1 MPKIFL
7 TGSGNSRGYVTG
19 SGILNNPVRTIIRDR
34 DNRAGMYPTLHRMNR
49 KDTSGMLTNIV
60 FDDTKTIKFGNSI
73 KDDFT
78 IEEIN
83 IYSRPVDSTLWKTST
98 PDVLIKKEFDPRAD
112 FELTTGAVV
121 LGGVGDADG
130 RWLQSAKKVRN
141 PTLTFSLLQGP
152 YNNQGALARFKLNL
166 DKGALTDVF
175 KVQISED
182 ESTWVDVS
190 LKNIH
195 LGTNDVWADSLIVN
209 EINKHVV
216 PRDIMELR
224 RVFTA
229 LGAPEVGNQFKPILN
244 FKLDMQ
250 DFAAVGIS
258 NDFYIRFIQPS
269 ISDTNINV
277 WAIGRVSIISR
288 NETATYPYLGTG
300 DAASLYHLSQSI
312 ATPNFI
318 NSLTGLGSSIKGVT
332 DSGVL
337 PFNPQENTP
346 FNEESV
352 ISIDNS
358 GFFSAGVKEDVTP
371 GFSSPLLNKTVFEYN
386 MTPAEEDIL
395 SLGLLKR
402 VPNGN
407 IDGNQLMA
415 YWNSNLNKWE
425 PMGQPLVGGQSTYHP
440 SITPSNITEASAQ
453 IYSDITSSCAGFG
466 PLINPIVEY
475 NGTTYKLLNQK
486 AQANSHA
493 MTNVFGFP
501 NAAKYHATSSQYIQ
515 AKDIGIT
522 KPFLLEKLVLDF
534 ELDWTFPN
542 AYLDGGGE
550 SFALNYVDNTI
561 GRLSPVHQLHCATP
575 TFFILRQFETVV
587 TAEASEY
594 FASVPGTLGF
604 PNNGRIVEPIP
615 KRVKLVSG
623 SNDETYVE
631 DSRELIT
638 FGQHTIIVT
647 GSQPRSGFPLNP
659 FINDMTMQDI
669 LASGIVKDG
678 VTVEEVSTTD
688 QTNTFIVSDQL
699 KFPARI
705 TSKHERAVS
714 VQIKNQNPSGAYN
727 KISFIR
733 MENTNLSRTI
743 SFDGMSRA
751 IVNGSPG
758 LRYSPGGEVLID
770 SSSRPSVTRTPAFE
784 QIVFDSPYLIQP
796 EDKLIFGWHFPM
808 PSNISEPTSAVGD
821 PLSMKIQKSNLKMF
835 GSQIKAGKEFHEGLN
850 QNLTSDAI
858 HEVIGNEPVVDQ
870 FQISTV
876 GELSGSCADDY
887 FLGLIYRDPGDT
899 SGAGNPINILG
910 RNIPTQET
918 RNLAQGFTSDDPAQ
932 RQRRYE
938 MSVDPVK
945 RVGATYSQTA
955 AAGIFSAVANNLPPS
970 NNESRVGMF
979 NQPGGK
985 YVQPVQRFNNLTD
998 TARIYRDARI
1008 LNLSLSERPFTYGSY
1023 QNYTFYYPSGYANQD
1038 RRFRGG
1044 GSPKYYFNLNHYGY
1058 ASDFIRQ
1065 GLDSRFDSNADT
1077 IRNRPI
1083 VEAAVRARFVEDDYD
1098 EENLNF
1104 RKFSLVKPSDIDGTA
1119 YETFQSSNISLFATS
1134 SLPFKEGS
1142 FGSTSLDVPTNRT
1155 YSVVAV
1161 EVS

>member
-49 KDTSGMLTNIV
+49 KDNAGILTNTV
-60 FDDTKTIKFGNSI
+60 FDDTKTVKFGNSI

-78 IEEIN
+78 IEETN
-83 IYSRPVDSTLWKTST
+83 VYSRAVDSTLWKTST
-98 PDVLIKKEFDPRAD
+98 SDVLIRKEFDPRAD

-121 LGGVGDADG
+121 LGGLGDTDG
-130 RWLQSAKKVRN
+130 RWLQTAEKVRN

-166 DKGALTDVF
+166 DRGALTDVF

-216 PRDIMELR
+216 PRDIMQLR

-244 FKLDMQ
+244 FKLDIQ
-250 DFAAVGIS
+250 DFAAAGIS

-277 WAIGRVSIISR
+277 WAIGSVSIISR
-288 NETATYPYLGTG
+288 NETITYPYLGTA
-300 DAASLYHLSQSI
+300 DPASQYHLSQSI

-352 ISIDNS
+352 INIDNT

-371 GFSSPLLNKTVFEYN
+371 GFSSPLLNKTVFEYS

-425 PMGQPLVGGQSTYHP
+425 PMGQPLIGGQSTYHP
-440 SITPSNITEASAQ
+440 SITPSNIAEASAQ

-475 NGTTYKLLNQK
+475 NGTTYELLNQK
-486 AQANSHA
+486 AQANSHV

-542 AYLDGGGE
+542 AYTAGGGGA
-550 SFALNYVDNTI
+550 FALNYVNSSGIST
-561 GRLSPVHQLHCATP
+561 SVKQLHCATP
-575 TFFILRQFETVV
+575 TFFMLRQFETVV
-587 TAEASEY
+587 TAEESEY
-594 FASVPGTLGF
+594 YASVPGTLGI

-615 KRVKLVSG
+615 KSVKLVSG
-623 SNDETYVE
+623 SNDETYVD

-647 GSQPRSGFPLNP
+647 GSQPRSGFPVNP
-659 FINDMTMQDI
+659 LVSDITMQDI
-669 LASGIVKDG
+669 LTSGIVKDG
-678 VTVEEVSTTD
+678 LTVKEVSTTD
-688 QTNTFIVSDQL
+688 QTNTFVVSDQL

-714 VQIKNQNPSGAYN
+714 VQIKNQNPSGTYN

-751 IVNGSPG
+751 IVNGMPG
-758 LRYSPGGEVLID
+758 LKYSPGGEVLID

-808 PSNISEPTSAVGD
+808 PSNISEPTIGVGD

-835 GSQIKAGKEFHEGLN
+835 GSQIKAGKEFHEGIN
-850 QNLTSDAI
+850 QNLTSNAV

-870 FQISTV
+870 FDIATR
-876 GELSGSCADDY
+876 GELSGSFVDDFPFVTFSS
-887 FLGLIYRDPGDT
+887 FLGQTAYAVGNIIVPEADNVTNLNTDGVPYMSRWIVGSTPLARFGNYT
-899 SGAGNPINILG
+899 GATANTI
-910 RNIPTQET
+910 
-918 RNLAQGFTSDDPAQ
+918 S
-932 RQRRYE
+932 
-938 MSVDPVK
+938 S
-945 RVGATYSQTA
+945 VGATPVTTA
-955 AAGIFSAVANNLPPS
+955 ASAFLTDNVKRSDGKPTGKIIQQAQRLLGLADIKRIFRDSTIDNL
-970 NNESRVGMF
+970 NNESTYSSAQ
-979 NQPGGK
+979 N
-985 YVQPVQRFNNLTD
+985 YSYHYATD
-998 TARIYRDARI
+998 TII
-1008 LNLSLSERPFTYGSY
+1008 KL
-1023 QNYTFYYPSGYANQD
+1023 
-1038 RRFRGG
+1038 G
-1044 GSPKYYFNLNHYGY
+1044 GSPKYYFSRNNYGQF
-1058 ASDFIRQ
+1058 SDFIRQ
-1065 GLDSRFDSNADT
+1065 GLDGRFQGSINT
-1077 IRNRPI
+1077 IRNRIITEP
-1083 VEAAVRARFVEDDYD
+1083 VVRARFVEDDYD
-1098 EENLNF
+1098 EDNLNF
-1104 RKFSLVKPSDIDGTA
+1104 RKFSLVKPSDVNGTA

-1134 SLPFKEGS
+1134 SLPFKEGN
-1142 FGSTSLDVPTNRT
+1142 FGDGINLDVPTNRT